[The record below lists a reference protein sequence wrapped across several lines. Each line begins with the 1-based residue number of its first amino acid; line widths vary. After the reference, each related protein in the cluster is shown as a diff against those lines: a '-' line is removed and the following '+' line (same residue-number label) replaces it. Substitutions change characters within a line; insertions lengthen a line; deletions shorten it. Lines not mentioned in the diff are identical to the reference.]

1 MTTVMKAP
9 VTKTKRSALDK
20 GRRAEVEAELYDKYG
35 VKFTYIPAV
44 ATSAFDTERSLHNQA
59 RFIPLDESVVNTY
72 TEAMKRGDI
81 FPAVLAW
88 RPTANGLYRMIDGN
102 HRLHASIR
110 ADEPVDTYALDPA
123 TSPQTVMLMTY
134 AYNAKHGLLT
144 SIPERVSQAVF
155 LVDGGATSHAAAAA
169 VNVDARLVSKAMQRT
184 AADARAD
191 DVGFPRNQ
199 WDSGA
204 FTATSKM
211 RLASI
216 ATDEGFREAVKLTY
230 AARLGSDE
238 VGQLV
243 SQLRDTRSS
252 SRQVG
257 IVKNFRDMFVDRIQ
271 DNAAGVM
278 GASPKRKMAP
288 KQRVR
293 LAISQALSIPGEN
306 QTIAASFAPAERA
319 ETVAKL
325 YQAVERFTAIATL
338 LMDADG

>member
-1 MTTVMKAP
+1 MTTATKTP
-9 VTKTKRSALDK
+9 VTKTRLDK
-20 GRRAEVEAELYDKYG
+20 GRRAEVEAELADKYG
-35 VKFTYIPAV
+35 VKFIYVPAV
-44 ATSAFDTERSLHNQA
+44 STSAFDTDKSLHNQA

-72 TEAMKRGDI
+72 AEAMRRGDS

-88 RPTANGLYRMIDGN
+88 KPTANGLYRMIDGN

-110 ADEPVDTYALDPA
+110 AEEPIDTYALDPA
-123 TSPQTVMLMTY
+123 TSPQVVMLMTY
-134 AYNAKHGLLT
+134 AYNAKHGLAT
-144 SIPERVSQAVF
+144 SIPERIQQAVF
-155 LVDGGATSHAAAAA
+155 LVDGGATIHSAAAA
-169 VNVDARLVSKAMQRT
+169 VNVDSKLISRAMQRS

-199 WDSGA
+199 WDSGT
-204 FTATSKM
+204 FTTTSKT

-216 ATDEGFREAVKLTY
+216 ATDEGFREAIKLTY
-230 AARLGSDE
+230 SARLGYEE

-243 SQLRDTRSS
+243 SQLKGSRSA

-257 IVKNFRDMFVDRIQ
+257 IVKTFRDQYLDRIQ

-306 QTIAASFAPAERA
+306 QTIAASFAPAERHDA
-319 ETVAKL
+319 VKKL
-325 YQAVERFTAIATL
+325 HEAAGRLNDIATL
-338 LMDADG
+338 LMDADGRS